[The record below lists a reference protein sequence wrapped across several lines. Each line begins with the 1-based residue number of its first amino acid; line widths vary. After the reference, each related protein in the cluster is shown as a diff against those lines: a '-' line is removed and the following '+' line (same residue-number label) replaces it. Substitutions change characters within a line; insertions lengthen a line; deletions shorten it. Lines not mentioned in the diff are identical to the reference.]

1 MGKNGRPSESWS
13 LVKIEMKSEISL
25 HVDRVETVLFFE
37 DGFQLKSEL
46 SFRRVGRSVCR
57 PKTFSWNLNPK
68 KRFIQTF
75 LKALGPYGRRIWCK
89 MYVIG
94 SSTDEWQSYG
104 AESTNQKS
112 GFWFLQML
120 KQKTQSEFERKTIV
134 TGMDSFSWNYFPH
147 LPVSL
152 CRWPWP
158 MRNSQGSFFEPIRI
172 YFKPKKKYWTR
183 ILTQPLLKLKKSK
196 LKRMI
201 INKMWF
207 RWGYLKASREKHYV
221 T

>member
-1 MGKNGRPSESWS
+1 MAVPRSPDPWLRLRWNPKSVFTLTELRLFYS
-13 LVKIEMKSEISL
+13 LRMVFSSNLNSL
-25 HVDRVETVLFFE
+25 SRWAIMYA
-37 DGFQLKSEL
+37 
-46 SFRRVGRSVCR
+46 GRSVRR
-57 PKTFSWNLNPK
+57 PKSFSWNWNPE

-134 TGMDSFSWNYFPH
+134 TGMDSFSWVYFPTS
-147 LPVSL
+147 PVSL

-158 MRNSQGSFFEPIRI
+158 MKNSLGRTFFGPIRI
-172 YFKPKKKYWTR
+172 YFKQKKKYWTR

-201 INKMWF
+201 INRMWF
-207 RWGYLKASREKHYV
+207 RWG
-221 T
+221 

>member
-1 MGKNGRPSESWS
+1 
-13 LVKIEMKSEISL
+13 MKSEISL

-37 DGFQLKSEL
+37 DGFQLKSKFL
-46 SFRRVGRSVCR
+46 SRCRASRPSVRRPDSRAIIA
-57 PKTFSWNLNPK
+57 LNGTESLT

-112 GFWFLQML
+112 GFWFVQML

-134 TGMDSFSWNYFPH
+134 TGMDSFSWIYFP
-147 LPVSL
+147 P
-152 CRWPWP
+152 
-158 MRNSQGSFFEPIRI
+158 
-172 YFKPKKKYWTR
+172 
-183 ILTQPLLKLKKSK
+183 
-196 LKRMI
+196 
-201 INKMWF
+201 
-207 RWGYLKASREKHYV
+207 
-221 T
+221 